1 MIIISILTFNKLA
14 YTKKCIESIFNTPE
28 HTAPYKVVVSDNGS
42 TDGTFEY
49 LLDLKNKGKI
59 TFVDNKQNLAFS
71 KAHNK
76 IIKAYPDS
84 DIVLL
89 NNDIEV
95 PFGWLPTLKH
105 NVEKHGLGAAS
116 AAIKVPNGLDVGAVL
131 DGNARGRSII
141 NNETKPDWI
150 TGSCLYVTRDTFN
163 RVGLLDENFKFYY
176 EDVDF
181 CRQMS
186 EKGVQ
191 YKCIRDVV
199 IIHHDS
205 TSSTPQQKKILLEES
220 RRYFAKKWGYKI

>member
-1 MIIISILTFNKLA
+1 MITISILTFNKLS

-28 HTAPYKVVVSDNGS
+28 HTTPYRVVVSDNGS

-59 TFVDNKQNLAFS
+59 IFVDNHKNLAFS

-76 IIKAYPDS
+76 VMKAYPDD

-95 PFGWLPTLKH
+95 PFGWLPTLHH
-105 NVEKHGLGAAS
+105 NVVKHKLGAAS
-116 AAIKVPNGLDVGAVL
+116 AAIQVANGLDVGAVL
-131 DGNARGRSII
+131 DGSARGRSII
-141 NNETKPDWI
+141 NHNTTPDWI
-150 TGSCLYVTRDTFN
+150 TGSCLYVTRDTIN
-163 RVGLLDENFKFYY
+163 KIGYLDENFKFYY
-176 EDVDF
+176 EDVDY
-181 CRQMS
+181 CRRMR
-186 EKGVQ
+186 EAEIPF
-191 YKCIRDVV
+191 KCIRDVV

-220 RRYFAKKWGYKI
+220 RKYFAGKWGYKA